1 MQESTIA
8 ATFVAL
14 IALSGA
20 LIASIGS
27 LRAHAKT
34 RLLDEATKAAERARE
49 RREQA
54 IRLAADGAV
63 NEPAVRILQNEAEAL
78 DRAARSAERQY
89 ARSAAPAVPTLI
101 TTVAWGAGSILFLA
115 MAATEFAADQVLDVT
130 AGIYVVG
137 ALTYGALAWMT
148 ANTFVTQRQ
157 DQKELAVSAHGTIPS
172 A

>member
-1 MQESTIA
+1 M
-8 ATFVAL
+8 
-14 IALSGA
+14 
-20 LIASIGS
+20 
-27 LRAHAKT
+27 
-34 RLLDEATKAAERARE
+34 
-49 RREQA
+49 
-54 IRLAADGAV
+54 
-63 NEPAVRILQNEAEAL
+63 RILQNEAEAL

-101 TTVAWGAGSILFLA
+101 TTVAWSAGSILFLA